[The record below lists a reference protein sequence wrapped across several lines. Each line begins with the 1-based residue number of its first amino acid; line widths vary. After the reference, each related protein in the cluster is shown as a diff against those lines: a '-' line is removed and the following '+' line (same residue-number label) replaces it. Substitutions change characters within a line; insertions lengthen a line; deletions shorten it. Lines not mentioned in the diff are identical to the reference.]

1 MLNPTVRKSRRLK
14 KQYDE
19 NQLKFRRLNVK
30 KGDRVKVL
38 SGKDRGKE
46 GRVLE
51 VVPEKNRV
59 LVEKVNIVKRHQKP
73 SQKIQKGGIVEKE
86 NYIHVSKVML
96 VCPHCKE
103 HMRPKHIK
111 AEDGRSTR
119 SCRKCS
125 EPLDLK

>member
-1 MLNPTVRKSRRLK
+1 MLGPSFRKERRLK
-14 KQYDE
+14 KRADEKQLQYR
-19 NQLKFRRLNVK
+19 QLHVK
-30 KGDRVKVL
+30 KGDLVRVL

-51 VVPEKNRV
+51 VVAEKDRV

-73 SQKIQKGGIVEKE
+73 TQKIQKGGIIEKE
-86 NYIHVSKVML
+86 NYIHASNVAL

-103 HMRPKHIK
+103 QMRPKRISQ
-111 AEDGRSTR
+111 DGVKTR
-119 SCRKCS
+119 ACRECN